1 MLEKQVRQRT
11 ALKEKYPKD
20 PPVPSRVPRDPET
33 GNYTDCAAR
42 IREIYARNCFMADY
56 FHIDIDEIH
65 CGSAV
70 VSLQLDPERHTDDG
84 EFVGGDVL
92 SALADAVLGV
102 TGASLGE
109 RVVTVMSSMNFV
121 RPVRAEGRLYC
132 RSRVAHHGRTTMDI
146 ESRMYDDDGRLVM
159 SMLSVMMN
167 VGKFEGIPAK
177 W

>member
-1 MLEKQVRQRT
+1 
-11 ALKEKYPKD
+11 
-20 PPVPSRVPRDPET
+20 
-33 GNYTDCAAR
+33 
-42 IREIYARNCFMADY
+42 
-56 FHIDIDEIH
+56 
-65 CGSAV
+65 
-70 VSLQLDPERHTDDG
+70 
-84 EFVGGDVL
+84 
-92 SALADAVLGV
+92 VLGV

>member
-1 MLEKQVRQRT
+1 MLEKQVRQMT
-11 ALKEKYPKD
+11 AVKEKYPKD
-20 PPVPSRVPRDPET
+20 PPIPSRVPRDPET

-56 FHIDIDEIH
+56 FHIDIDKIR

-84 EFVGGDVL
+84 VFVGSDVL

-102 TGASLGE
+102 TDASLGE

-132 RSRVAHHGRTTMDI
+132 HSRVAHHGRTTMDI